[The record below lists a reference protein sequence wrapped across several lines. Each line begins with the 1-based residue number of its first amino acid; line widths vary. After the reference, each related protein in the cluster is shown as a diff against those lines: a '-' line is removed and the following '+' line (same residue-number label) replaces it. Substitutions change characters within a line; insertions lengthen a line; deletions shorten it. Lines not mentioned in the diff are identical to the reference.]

1 MLRIN
6 IEERGQFTRFRLEG
20 KLTGDWVLELERT
33 WIRSKSTNQVKC
45 FKVDLSGVAFVD
57 EKGRALLA
65 RLVSDGVELEA
76 DNPLMRSVIVR
87 AMEQSRLVHVNS

>member
-6 IEERGQFTRFRLEG
+6 IEERVQFTRFRLEG
-20 KLTGDWVLELERT
+20 KLTGDWVMELERT
-33 WIRSKSTNQVKC
+33 WIRSKSANQAKC

-87 AMEQSRLVHVNS
+87 AMEQSRLMQVNS